1 MIADD
6 RDRDDTQ
13 PALSRRRLLQWAA
26 VGTASAALPY
36 RAAAHTLPQPAKD
49 ARTLSFFHMH
59 THEQLTAVYRSAGRY
74 DRRALE
80 RIHYIL
86 RDHRTGEVKPI
97 DKDLLEL
104 LHALGKNLGTDG
116 PFHVISGYRSPRTN
130 ERLRAQGRGVA
141 STSLH
146 LQGKAVDIFVPDCDL
161 AVLRDA
167 ALEAQ
172 AGGVGYYPVPGF
184 VHVDVGRVR
193 SW

>member
-1 MIADD
+1 MPND
-6 RDRDDTQ
+6 RTRDETD
-13 PALSRRRLLQWAA
+13 PALDRRLFLLWAS
-26 VGTASAALPY
+26 VGTLSATLPGRAL
-36 RAAAHTLPQPAKD
+36 AHTGRKPEDL

-59 THEQLTAVYRSAGRY
+59 THEHLEVVYRSAGRY
-74 DRRALE
+74 DPRALE
-80 RIHYIL
+80 RIDHIL

-104 LHALGKNLGTDG
+104 LYNLCRRLDTEE
-116 PFHVISGYRSPRTN
+116 PFHVISGYRSPKTN

-146 LQGKAVDIFVPDCDL
+146 LQGKAVDILVPGCDL

-167 ALEAQ
+167 AMEAQ

-184 VHVDVGRVR
+184 VHVDVGPIR